1 MRMTSNGTQASSFR
15 RIALAAAAAL
25 LASALVAGCGR
36 GKDQD
41 AVAKA
46 EIDKAAQTEPAV
58 AAPATPPANAA
69 EKESRMATAVV
80 DSKTTAPVDMK
91 YDLPSKPGLGE
102 PFEIELAFDARS
114 PADMLE
120 VEITE
125 APGLAVVG
133 EKTLKFAPVEGGQ
146 SYTAKV
152 LVKGDNPG
160 LYYIGVVAKMST
172 KVQTESRAFAIPVVI
187 GEPPAA
193 QKPAPTKDATGQAVQ
208 SMPAQ
213 EPK

>member
-1 MRMTSNGTQASSFR
+1 MRMTSNGTQASGFR
-15 RIALAAAAAL
+15 RLALAAAAAL
-25 LASALVAGCGR
+25 LASALVVGCGR
-36 GKDQD
+36 GKDDD

-46 EIDKAAQTEPAV
+46 EIDKAAQTEPAA

-125 APGLAVVG
+125 APGLTVVG
-133 EKTLKFAPVEGGQ
+133 DKTLKFAPVEGGQ

>member
-15 RIALAAAAAL
+15 RLALAAAAAL

-41 AVAKA
+41 AVANA
-46 EIDKAAQTEPAV
+46 EKDKAAQAEPA
-58 AAPATPPANAA
+58 ADMPATPPANAV

-80 DSKTTAPVDMK
+80 DGKTTAPVDMR

-102 PFEIELAFDARS
+102 PFEVELAFDTRS

-125 APGLAVVG
+125 APGLTIVG

-152 LVKGDNPG
+152 LVQGDSPG

-193 QKPAPTKDATGQAVQ
+193 QKSAPTKDATGQAVQ

>member
-15 RIALAAAAAL
+15 RLALAAAAAL

-46 EIDKAAQTEPAV
+46 EKDKAAQAEPA
-58 AAPATPPANAA
+58 ADMPATPPANAV

-80 DSKTTAPVDMK
+80 DGKTTAPVDMR

-102 PFEIELAFDARS
+102 PFEVELAFDTRS

-125 APGLAVVG
+125 APGLTIVG

-152 LVKGDNPG
+152 LVQGDSPG

-193 QKPAPTKDATGQAVQ
+193 QKSAPTKDATGQAVQ